1 MTIKD
6 IVKTT
11 AVLMGNEE
19 ICDYLDGGEYSEADG
34 ARLQKEVDVLIKCS
48 NLTINEIA
56 TEYIPV
62 VTVESVTNFSG
73 YIYFNSLLMDVLKVI
88 AVYDN
93 QGNKLSFKPVQYG
106 IKTSNSACRIEY
118 SYIPPEYNLSST
130 IDFEEKNVPKRVVA
144 YGVASQVCIIEGKF
158 DEAGLWNSRFKD
170 SVTNI
175 AMPKRA
181 KLKGRYWQ

>member
-19 ICDYLDGGEYSEADG
+19 VADYLDGGEYSEADG
-34 ARLQKEVDVLIKCS
+34 ARLQKEVDILIKCS

-62 VTVESVTNFSG
+62 VTVEGVNNFSG
-73 YIYFNSLLMDVLKVI
+73 YIYFNSLSMDVLRVI
-88 AVYDN
+88 AVYDS

-106 IKTSNSACRIEY
+106 IKTSSSASKIEY
-118 SYIPPEYNLSST
+118 SYIPPEYDLSST
-130 IDFEEKNVPKRVVA
+130 VDFEEKNVPKRVVA
-144 YGVASQVCIIEGKF
+144 YGVASQACIIEGKF
-158 DEAGLWNSRFKD
+158 EEAGLWNNRFKD
-170 SVTNI
+170 SVINM
-175 AMPKRA
+175 ALPKRT
-181 KLKGRYWQ
+181 KIKGRYWQ